1 MTTETTRASVMTDR
15 TDDATHRGQSREAA
29 EGVLERIWIKRAKLG
44 PMDLVPQAAL
54 RTNRGLVGN
63 ANQGGRRQVTILEA
77 ERWEAHMAQLGAA
90 LDPSTRRANLLVRGI
105 DLRNSRGRIL
115 RIGRVRLQIAGE
127 TKPCHQMDEVLPG
140 LQAVMRNDWGGG
152 AFAMVLEE
160 GVISI
165 GDTVGFEADDPR

>member
-1 MTTETTRASVMTDR
+1 MTTEPIRAVVTTEPG
-15 TDDATHRGQSREAA
+15 DAATEAGHSRDTTV
-29 EGVLERIWIKRAKLG
+29 GVLERIWIKRAKLG
-44 PMDLVPQAAL
+44 PMDFVPQAAL
-54 RTNRGLVGN
+54 RANRGLVGN

-90 LDPSTRRANLLVRGI
+90 LDPSSRRANLLVRGI

-115 RIGRVRLQIAGE
+115 RIGRARLQIAGE

-140 LQAVMRNDWGGG
+140 LQAVMRNEWGGG
-152 AFAMVLEE
+152 AFAMVLDE

-165 GDTVGFEADDPR
+165 GDTVSFEVDDTR

>member
-1 MTTETTRASVMTDR
+1 MTSESERVAALVDANDDTTLGGPLRETAVG
-15 TDDATHRGQSREAA
+15 A
-29 EGVLERIWIKRAKLG
+29 LERIWIKRAKLG
-44 PMDLVPQAAL
+44 PMDFVPQAAL
-54 RTNRGLVGN
+54 RANRGLVGN

-77 ERWEAHMAQLGAA
+77 ERWEAHMAQLGAVLA
-90 LDPSTRRANLLVRGI
+90 PSSRRANLLVRGC
-105 DLRNSRGRIL
+105 DLRQSRGRIL

-152 AFAMVLEE
+152 AFAMVLDE

-165 GDTVGFEADDPR
+165 GDAVSFEADLGR